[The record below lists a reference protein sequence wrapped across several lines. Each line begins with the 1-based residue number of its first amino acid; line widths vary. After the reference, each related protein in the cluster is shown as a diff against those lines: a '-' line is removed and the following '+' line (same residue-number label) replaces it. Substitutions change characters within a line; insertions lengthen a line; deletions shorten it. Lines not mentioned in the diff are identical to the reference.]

1 MVPPLPA
8 QQKPPP
14 MSTPTVRRGR
24 GRPSTSSLRQ
34 QNPGSFKQTSRNS
47 AEMAQIYHNMTA
59 MQMMNQAKSSTNQ
72 ALLTQAM
79 INPSMMNQ
87 NQQMMLG
94 NAAMAFSQQM
104 YQTEVLR
111 KQLLLQQQMQK
122 SVQLQALKNQ
132 SRNNAPVSQHK
143 TDTSSSKSLPSINS
157 LLAPSK
163 VSVFSSQSILPQNQ
177 FGKQQSK
184 HLSQTSTSLN
194 SNQLSIS
201 KTSAVYQ
208 QGKQHHYMSGK
219 QIVQNSKQSYTK
231 PSPFQQK
238 TLSEPKVSLQ
248 HKMLSAKATKS
259 QISTGS
265 MTVSLIDSSKQTKE
279 KKPRQL
285 SSNPVPTAAL
295 SSRGVSIT
303 PSKPPE
309 IKIPKDISLGHGLS
323 ISPVSATK
331 LKSPLSPSVS
341 KELTLTLLKPQTDQ
355 KVLKTGSISM
365 SIIDSKKS
373 LGSPGVERS
382 SSSPKLRVG
391 GAVTITPAK
400 AVAVVPVKT
409 IPKADFS
416 ISLSKN
422 ENKKKDEKVITID

>member
-1 MVPPLPA
+1 MVPSLPA

-14 MSTPTVRRGR
+14 MPTAPVKRGR
-24 GRPSTSSLRQ
+24 GRPSNSSLRQ

-47 AEMAQIYHNMTA
+47 ADMAQMYHNMTA
-59 MQMMNQAKSSTNQ
+59 MQMMNQTKSSANQ

-79 INPSMMNQ
+79 MNNSIMNQ

-94 NAAMAFSQQM
+94 NAAMAFSQQI
-104 YQTEVLR
+104 YQTEMLR

-132 SRNNAPVSQHK
+132 VQISAPITQHK
-143 TDTSSSKSLPSINS
+143 TADPSSKSLSSINS

-177 FGKQQSK
+177 FGNKPSK
-184 HLSQTSTSLN
+184 PASQTSTSLN
-194 SNQLSIS
+194 SNQVSIS

-208 QGKQHHYMSGK
+208 HGMQPQYVSGK
-219 QIVQNSKQSYTK
+219 QMLQASKQTYSK
-231 PSPFQQK
+231 PTQFQQK
-238 TLSEPKVSLQ
+238 TPSENKVSLQ
-248 HKMLSAKATKS
+248 HKMLSAKTAKS
-259 QISTGS
+259 QVTTGS
-265 MTVSLIDSSKQTKE
+265 MTVSIIDSTKQTKDN
-279 KKPRQL
+279 KSHQL
-285 SSNPVPTAAL
+285 STAAL

-309 IKIPKDISLGHGLS
+309 IKIPKDINLGHGLS

-331 LKSPLSPSVS
+331 TKSPLSPSVS

-355 KVLKTGSISM
+355 KVLKTGSISV
-365 SIIDSKKS
+365 SIIDSKRS
-373 LGSPGVERS
+373 QESPGVERS

-391 GAVTITPAK
+391 SAVTITPAK
-400 AVAVVPVKT
+400 GAVVAPVKT

-416 ISLSKN
+416 ISISKN
-422 ENKKKDEKVITID
+422 ENKKKDEKIITID

>member
-14 MSTPTVRRGR
+14 MSTATIRRGR
-24 GRPSTSSLRQ
+24 GRPSTNSLRQ

-47 AEMAQIYHNMTA
+47 AEMAQMYHNMTA
-59 MQMMNQAKSSTNQ
+59 MQMMNQTKSSTNK

-94 NAAMAFSQQM
+94 NAMAFSQQM
-104 YQTEVLR
+104 SYQTEMLR
-111 KQLLLQQQMQK
+111 KQLLLQQQLQK
-122 SVQLQALKNQ
+122 SAQFQALKNQ
-132 SRNNAPVSQHK
+132 SRNTSPISQHK
-143 TDTSSSKSLPSINS
+143 TDPSSSKTLPSINS

-184 HLSQTSTSLN
+184 HVSQSSTSLN
-194 SNQLSIS
+194 SNQVSIS

-208 QGKQHHYMSGK
+208 QGKQPQYMSGK
-219 QIVQNSKQSYTK
+219 QILQHSKQSYSK

-248 HKMLSAKATKS
+248 QKMFSAKATKS

-279 KKPRQL
+279 KKSHQL
-285 SSNPVPTAAL
+285 STSLPTAAL

-309 IKIPKDISLGHGLS
+309 IKIPKDVNLGHGLS
-323 ISPVSATK
+323 ISPVSATRI
-331 LKSPLSPSVS
+331 KSPLSPSVS

-355 KVLKTGSISM
+355 KNLKTGSISV
-365 SIIDSKKS
+365 SIIDGKKS

-400 AVAVVPVKT
+400 AAVVAPVKT

-422 ENKKKDEKVITID
+422 EIKKKDEKVIIID

>member
-14 MSTPTVRRGR
+14 MSTATVRRGR
-24 GRPSTSSLRQ
+24 GRPSTSSSRQ

-47 AEMAQIYHNMTA
+47 AEMAQMYHNMTA
-59 MQMMNQAKSSTNQ
+59 MQMMNQTKSSTNQ
-72 ALLTQAM
+72 ALLTQA
-79 INPSMMNQ
+79 MMNQ

-104 YQTEVLR
+104 YQTEMLR

-132 SRNNAPVSQHK
+132 SRNSAPVSQHK
-143 TDTSSSKSLPSINS
+143 TDPSPSKSLPSINS

-184 HLSQTSTSLN
+184 NVSQSSTSLN

-201 KTSAVYQ
+201 KTTAVYQ
-208 QGKQHHYMSGK
+208 QGKQSQYMSGK
-219 QIVQNSKQSYTK
+219 QILQQSKQSYSK

-248 HKMLSAKATKS
+248 HKMLSAKATKT

-265 MTVSLIDSSKQTKE
+265 MTVSLIDSKQTKE
-279 KKPRQL
+279 KKPYQL
-285 SSNPVPTAAL
+285 SNSLPTAAL

-400 AVAVVPVKT
+400 AAVVVPVKT

-422 ENKKKDEKVITID
+422 ETKKKEEKVIRID

>member
-14 MSTPTVRRGR
+14 MSTATVRRGR

-47 AEMAQIYHNMTA
+47 AEMAQMYHNMTS
-59 MQMMNQAKSSTNQ
+59 MQMMNQTKSSTNQ
-72 ALLTQAM
+72 ALLTQA
-79 INPSMMNQ
+79 MMNQ

-104 YQTEVLR
+104 YQTEMLR

-132 SRNNAPVSQHK
+132 SRNSAPGSQHK
-143 TDTSSSKSLPSINS
+143 TDPSPSKSLPSINS

-184 HLSQTSTSLN
+184 HVSQSSTSLN

-201 KTSAVYQ
+201 KTTAVYQ
-208 QGKQHHYMSGK
+208 QGKQSQYMSGK
-219 QIVQNSKQSYTK
+219 QILQHSKQSYSK

-248 HKMLSAKATKS
+248 HKMLSAKATKT

-279 KKPRQL
+279 KKPHQL
-285 SSNPVPTAAL
+285 SNSLPTAAL

-400 AVAVVPVKT
+400 AAVVVPVKT

-422 ENKKKDEKVITID
+422 ETKKKEEKVIRID

>member
-1 MVPPLPA
+1 MVPPVPA

-14 MSTPTVRRGR
+14 LSTNTVRRGR
-24 GRPSTSSLRQ
+24 GRPSTSSLRH

-47 AEMAQIYHNMTA
+47 PEMAQMYHNMTA
-59 MQMMNQAKSSTNQ
+59 MQMMNQTQSNTNQ

-94 NAAMAFSQQM
+94 NAAMAFSKQI
-104 YQTEVLR
+104 YQTEMLR

-122 SVQLQALKNQ
+122 SVQMQAFKNQ
-132 SRNNAPVSQHK
+132 SRNGAPVSQNK
-143 TDTSSSKSLPSINS
+143 ADPSSSQLLPSINS
-157 LLAPSK
+157 LLTPK

-184 HLSQTSTSLN
+184 HVSQSSTSLN

-208 QGKQHHYMSGK
+208 QGKQPQYMSGK
-219 QIVQNSKQSYTK
+219 QILQHSKQSYSK

-238 TLSEPKVSLQ
+238 ALSEPKVSLQ

-279 KKPRQL
+279 KKPHQL
-285 SSNPVPTAAL
+285 STSLPTAAL

-303 PSKPPE
+303 PSRPPE
-309 IKIPKDISLGHGLS
+309 IKIPKDITLGHGLS

-331 LKSPLSPSVS
+331 IKSPLSPSVS
-341 KELTLTLLKPQTDQ
+341 KELTLTLVKPQTDQ
-355 KVLKTGSISM
+355 KTLKTGSISKSM
-365 SIIDSKKS
+365 IDNKKS

-400 AVAVVPVKT
+400 AVVVAPVKT

-422 ENKKKDEKVITID
+422 EIKKKDEQVITID